1 LADSQRGSRRKE
13 KADARVVKEEECASV
28 SAREDGKMTSGARGI
43 DLGGNMPAMPRLGG
57 LASKFLRGLGLVLLV
72 ILLFASVVSV
82 PTGHVGVLTLF
93 GKVTGETLGEGI
105 HLINPLKSVQRLSIQ
120 TQSVKESASVPSNE
134 GLILALDTSLLF
146 HLDRSKAAE
155 VYQKVGAN
163 YAEKIVEPTLRA
175 AIRAATSAHTA
186 NALYT
191 NARELVQQQ
200 IQEELIAQLAPRGV
214 IIENVLLRDVQL
226 PTMLKS
232 SIEAKQ
238 QAEQDALRMSFILQK
253 EKQEA
258 ERKRIEAQGIAD
270 FQKIVAQGISPQL
283 LEWKGIEATEK
294 LATSSNS
301 KVVVVGNT
309 KNGLPLILGPQ

>member
-1 LADSQRGSRRKE
+1 MKTIDVGSNMP
-13 KADARVVKEEECASV
+13 S
-28 SAREDGKMTSGARGI
+28 MPNLRGI
-43 DLGGNMPAMPRLGG
+43 G
-57 LASKFLRGLGLVLLV
+57 SKFLTLVLV
-72 ILLFASVVSV
+72 VFTIILLFSSVVSI

-93 GKVTGETLGEGI
+93 GRVTGEVLDEGI
-105 HLINPLKSVQRLSIQ
+105 HMINPLKSVERLSIQ
-120 TQSVKESASVPSNE
+120 TQSVKESANVPSNE

-146 HLDRSKAAE
+146 HLDRTKAAD

-200 IQEELIAQLAPRGV
+200 IQDELSTQLAPRGV

-226 PTMLKS
+226 PAMLKT

-238 QAEQDALRMSFILQK
+238 QAEQDALRMNFILQK

-270 FQKIVAQGISPQL
+270 FQKIVAQGISTQL

-294 LATSSNS
+294 LATSANS
-301 KVVVVGNT
+301 KVVVVGNA
-309 KNGLPLILGPQ
+309 KNGLPLILGPQQ

>member
-1 LADSQRGSRRKE
+1 
-13 KADARVVKEEECASV
+13 VPNTTINF
-28 SAREDGKMTSGARGI
+28 SA
-43 DLGGNMPAMPRLGG
+43 GGNMPSLPN
-57 LASKFLRGLGLVLLV
+57 LRGVGSK
-72 ILLFASVVSV
+72 ILLLAAAIFALIFFFSSVISV
-82 PTGHVGVLTLF
+82 PTGHVGIPTLF
-93 GKVTGETLGEGI
+93 GRVTGETLGEGI
-105 HLINPLKSVQRLSIQ
+105 HIINPLKSVEKLSIQ
-120 TQSVKESASVPSNE
+120 TQSVKESANVPSNE

-155 VYQKVGAN
+155 VFQKVGAN

-175 AIRAATSAHTA
+175 AIRASTSSHTA

-200 IQEELIAQLAPRGV
+200 IQDQLTAELAPRGV
-214 IIENVLLRDVQL
+214 IVENILLRDVQL
-226 PTMLKS
+226 PAMLKG

-294 LATSSNS
+294 LATSANS
-301 KVVVVGNT
+301 KVVIIGNSKT
-309 KNGLPLILGPQ
+309 GLPVILGPQ

>member
-1 LADSQRGSRRKE
+1 MPNTTIRF
-13 KADARVVKEEECASV
+13 
-28 SAREDGKMTSGARGI
+28 DG
-43 DLGGNMPAMPRLGG
+43 GGNLPSMPQLSGVGRKLLLLIGVIFALI
-57 LASKFLRGLGLVLLV
+57 FLFSC
-72 ILLFASVVSV
+72 IISI

-93 GKVTGETLGEGI
+93 GKVTGETLDEGI
-105 HLINPLKSVQRLSIQ
+105 HAINPLKAVQKLSIQ
-120 TQSVKESASVPSNE
+120 TQSVKESANTPSNE

-146 HLDRSKAAE
+146 HLDRNKAAE

-175 AIRAATSAHTA
+175 AIRASTSAHSA

-200 IQEELIAQLAPRGV
+200 IQEQLTAELAPRGV
-214 IIENVLLRDVQL
+214 VVENILLRDVQL
-226 PTMLKS
+226 PPMLKS

-238 QAEQDALRMSFILQK
+238 QAEQDALRMNFILQK

>member
-1 LADSQRGSRRKE
+1 MPNTTIRF
-13 KADARVVKEEECASV
+13 
-28 SAREDGKMTSGARGI
+28 DG
-43 DLGGNMPAMPRLGG
+43 GGNLPSMPQLSGVGRKLLLLIGVIFALI
-57 LASKFLRGLGLVLLV
+57 FLFSC
-72 ILLFASVVSV
+72 IISI

-93 GKVTGETLGEGI
+93 GKVTGETLDEGI
-105 HLINPLKSVQRLSIQ
+105 HAINPLKAVQKLSIQ
-120 TQSVKESASVPSNE
+120 TQSVKESANTPSNE

-146 HLDRSKAAE
+146 HLDRNKAAE

-175 AIRAATSAHTA
+175 AIRASTSAHSA

-200 IQEELIAQLAPRGV
+200 IQEQLTAELAPRGV
-214 IIENVLLRDVQL
+214 VVENILLRDVQL
-226 PTMLKS
+226 PLMLKS

-238 QAEQDALRMSFILQK
+238 QAEQDALRMNFILQK

-294 LATSSNS
+294 LAASSNA

>member
-1 LADSQRGSRRKE
+1 MPNTTINF
-13 KADARVVKEEECASV
+13 
-28 SAREDGKMTSGARGI
+28 SA
-43 DLGGNMPAMPRLGG
+43 GGNMPSLPI
-57 LASKFLRGLGLVLLV
+57 LRGIGSKILILVAAIFALIFFFSSV
-72 ILLFASVVSV
+72 ISI

-93 GKVTGETLGEGI
+93 GRVTGETLNEGI
-105 HLINPLKSVQRLSIQ
+105 HLINPLKAVEKLSIQ
-120 TQSVKESASVPSNE
+120 TQSVKESANVPSNE

-146 HLDRSKAAE
+146 HLDRSMAAD
-155 VYQKVGAN
+155 VFQKVGAN

-175 AIRAATSAHTA
+175 AIRASTSSHTA

-200 IQEELIAQLAPRGV
+200 IQDQLTKELAPRGV
-214 IIENVLLRDVQL
+214 IVENILLRDVQL
-226 PTMLKS
+226 PAMLKG

-270 FQKIVAQGISPQL
+270 FQRIVAQGISPQL

-301 KVVVVGNT
+301 KVVVIGNPKT
-309 KNGLPLILGPQ
+309 GLPLILGPQ

>member
-1 LADSQRGSRRKE
+1 MPNTTIRF
-13 KADARVVKEEECASV
+13 
-28 SAREDGKMTSGARGI
+28 DGGV
-43 DLGGNMPAMPRLGG
+43 NMPSMPE
-57 LASKFLRGLGLVLLV
+57 LRGFGRKLLLLTGV
-72 ILLFASVVSV
+72 IFALIFLFSCIISI

-93 GKVTGETLGEGI
+93 GKVTGETLDEGI
-105 HLINPLKSVQRLSIQ
+105 HVINPLKAVQKLSIQ
-120 TQSVKESASVPSNE
+120 TQSVKESANTPSNE

-146 HLDRSKAAE
+146 HLDRNKAAE

-175 AIRAATSAHTA
+175 AIRASTSAHTA

-200 IQEELIAQLAPRGV
+200 IQEQLTAELAPRGV
-214 IIENVLLRDVQL
+214 VVENILLRDVQL
-226 PTMLKS
+226 PPMLKS

-238 QAEQDALRMSFILQK
+238 QAEQDALRMNFILQK

-294 LATSSNS
+294 LATS
-301 KVVVVGNT
+301 GNGSSFT
-309 KNGLPLILGPQ
+309 S

>member
-1 LADSQRGSRRKE
+1 MSRKTEGEMPTTTRF
-13 KADARVVKEEECASV
+13 
-28 SAREDGKMTSGARGI
+28 
-43 DLGGNMPAMPRLGG
+43 DLGGEGLPRINLGG
-57 LASKFLRGLGLVLLV
+57 AGKRILQLAVLVLV
-72 ILLFASVVSV
+72 IILLMASTTSI
-82 PTGHVGVLTLF
+82 PTGNVGVLTLF
-93 GKVTGETLGEGI
+93 GRVTGETLPEGI
-105 HLINPLKSVQRLSIQ
+105 HLVNPLKSVQKLSIQ
-120 TQSVKESASVPSNE
+120 TQSVKESANVPSNE

-146 HLDRSKAAE
+146 RLDKNKAAF
-155 VYQKVGAN
+155 VYQTVGDN

-175 AIRAATSAHTA
+175 AIRASTSAHTA

-200 IQEELIAQLAPRGV
+200 IQDELTAQLAPRGV
-214 IIENVLLRDVQL
+214 IVENVLLRDVQL
-226 PTMLKS
+226 PAMLKG

-270 FQKIVAQGISPQL
+270 FQRIVATGISPQL

-294 LATSSNS
+294 LATSSNA
-301 KVVVVGNT
+301 KVVIIGNP
-309 KNGLPLILGPQ
+309 KNGLPLVLEPK

>member
-1 LADSQRGSRRKE
+1 MPGTK
-13 KADARVVKEEECASV
+13 
-28 SAREDGKMTSGARGI
+28 GF
-43 DLGGNMPAMPRLGG
+43 DLGSSLEEVPGLGG
-57 LASKFLRGLGLVLLV
+57 FRKKVLRLIGVIFAV

-93 GKVTGETLGEGI
+93 GRVTGEVLGEGI
-105 HLINPLKSVQRLSIQ
+105 HLINPLKSVQKLSIQ
-120 TQSVKESASVPSNE
+120 TQSVKESANVPSNE

-155 VYQKVGAN
+155 VYQKVGSN

-200 IQEELIAQLAPRGV
+200 IQEELTAQLSSRGV
-214 IIENVLLRDVQL
+214 IVENILLRDVQL
-226 PTMLKS
+226 PSMLKS

-238 QAEQDALRMSFILQK
+238 QAEQDALRMNFILQK

-294 LATSSNS
+294 LAASPNA
-301 KVVVVGNT
+301 KVVVVGNS
-309 KNGLPLILGPQ
+309 KNGLPLVLGPQ

>member
-1 LADSQRGSRRKE
+1 MANVTRG
-13 KADARVVKEEECASV
+13 
-28 SAREDGKMTSGARGI
+28 GF
-43 DLGGNMPAMPRLGG
+43 DLGSGGMAGMP
-57 LASKFLRGLGLVLLV
+57 SLRGAGRRILWIAAAVVIFFLLM
-72 ILLFASVVSV
+72 ASITSI
-82 PTGHVGVLTLF
+82 PTGNVGVLTLF
-93 GKVTGETLGEGI
+93 GRVTGETLPEGI
-105 HLINPLKSVQRLSIQ
+105 HLINPLKAVQKLSIQ
-120 TQSVKESASVPSNE
+120 TQSVKESANVPSNE

-146 HLDRSKAAE
+146 RLDKSMAAQ
-155 VYQKVGAN
+155 VYQTVGAD

-175 AIRAATSAHTA
+175 AIRASTSAHTA

-200 IQEELIAQLAPRGV
+200 IQDELTKQLAPRGV
-214 IIENVLLRDVQL
+214 IVENVLLRDVQL
-226 PTMLKS
+226 PAMLKG

-270 FQKIVAQGISPQL
+270 FQKIVATGISPQL

-294 LATSSNS
+294 LAVSTNA
-301 KVVVVGNT
+301 KVVIIGNP
-309 KNGLPLILGPQ
+309 KNGLPLVLEPK